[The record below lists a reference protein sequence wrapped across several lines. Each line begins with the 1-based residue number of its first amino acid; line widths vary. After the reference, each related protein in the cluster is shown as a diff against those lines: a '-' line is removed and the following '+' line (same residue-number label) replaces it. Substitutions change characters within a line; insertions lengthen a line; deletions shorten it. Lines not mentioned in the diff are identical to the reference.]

1 MEQVEEV
8 SYCHELVKSSFY
20 SDNPMTRF
28 SEAEAKL
35 KEMIENALKEKDDEI
50 ATLRRQLKLAINN
63 WEMWKTA
70 AFEMNVRLL
79 KYVPGSP
86 MILNKGES

>member
-1 MEQVEEV
+1 
-8 SYCHELVKSSFY
+8 
-20 SDNPMTRF
+20 MTRF

-35 KEMIENALKEKDDEI
+35 KEMIEKALKEKDDEI

-70 AFEMNVRLL
+70 AFKMNVRLL
-79 KYVPGSP
+79 KYEPGSP
-86 MILNKGES
+86 MILNKGEN